1 MDNTAIVFERKAN
14 YYETDQMGV
23 VHHSNYIR
31 WFEEARIEYMNRKG
45 YPYSKMEEM
54 GVMIPVTE
62 VDCKYRIPVKFAQ
75 EVLIYTGIDLFD
87 GLRLTIAYEVRDKE
101 TDKLLVTG
109 HSKHCFVNAE
119 TFRPIRLNK
128 EHPEMAEIFILKD
141 KE

>member
-1 MDNTAIVFERKAN
+1 MENTAIIFERKAN
-14 YYETDQMGV
+14 YYETDQMGI

-31 WFEEARIEYMNRKG
+31 WFEEARIEYMSRKG
-45 YPYSKMEEM
+45 YPYSRMEEM

-62 VDCKYRIPVKFAQ
+62 VDCKYRIPVKFDQ
-75 EVLIYTGIDLFD
+75 EVLIHTGIELFD

-109 HSKHCFVNAE
+109 HSKHCFVNAK

-128 EHPEMAEIFILKD
+128 EHPEMAEIFILEE

>member
-1 MDNTAIVFERKAN
+1 MENTAIIFERKAK
-14 YYETDQMGV
+14 YYETDQMGI

-31 WFEEARIEYMNRKG
+31 WFEEARIEYMSRKG

-62 VDCKYRIPVKFAQ
+62 VDCKYRTPVKFDQ
-75 EVLIYTGIDLFD
+75 EVLIHTGIDLFD

-109 HSKHCFVNAE
+109 HSKHCFVNAK

-128 EHPEMAEIFILKD
+128 EHPEMAEIFILED